1 MSGRVC
7 GVRGRPA
14 KWLKSE
20 SRALAGAPLTR
31 RLPPRLALPKR
42 RNQQQPLPPCP
53 PTDPGPA
60 GDGMPQ
66 RDWLALVAVHSDSW
80 LLAVSFFYAVKLDAQ
95 GRWVGRGWVDG
106 GGCCCC

>member
-1 MSGRVC
+1 MVEEREPRCSQGPPKHAAC
-7 GVRGRPA
+7 PHASPYPSAESSNSPSLPA
-14 KWLKSE
+14 H
-20 SRALAGAPLTR
+20 
-31 RLPPRLALPKR
+31 LP
-42 RNQQQPLPPCP
+42 
-53 PTDPGPA
+53 DPGPA